1 MKINKWKFITCT
13 SLCQLP
19 FHMFTFLSCSWSEF
33 YWWNVETRGIGT
45 SILGHWSQSKEI
57 VQCGPCIDCAM
68 SLDLLALSV
77 EFHLSLESCL
87 LPRSYHIHL
96 MSVLAVVK
104 SSAQKNIKLYSF
116 TFTEVKVNF
125 INLLWYPHLYSL
137 LIWKSISPHLAPV
150 LSILCTC
157 V

>member
-19 FHMFTFLSCSWSEF
+19 FHMFTFLACSWSEF

-57 VQCGPCIDCAM
+57 VLCGPCIDCAM
-68 SLDLLALSV
+68 SLDLLALSVENKKRCISHSCNETISEIYKHHTVWLSFCTSV

-104 SSAQKNIKLYSF
+104 SSTQKRIKLYSF
-116 TFTEVKVNF
+116 
-125 INLLWYPHLYSL
+125 LHLP
-137 LIWKSISPHLAPV
+137 K
-150 LSILCTC
+150 
-157 V
+157 

>member
-1 MKINKWKFITCT
+1 MKIYNLYKLMSAPISYVYFS
-13 SLCQLP
+13 SL
-19 FHMFTFLSCSWSEF
+19 FMIR
-33 YWWNVETRGIGT
+33 V
-45 SILGHWSQSKEI
+45 
-57 VQCGPCIDCAM
+57 
-68 SLDLLALSV
+68 LLMKCRDKGNWHKYSG
-77 EFHLSLESCL
+77 SLESEQGNSSVWTLHWLCYVIGPFGSECWIPSL
-87 LPRSYHIHL
+87 TRIMFTSSILNHHIHL

-125 INLLWYPHLYSL
+125 LNLLWYPHLYSL